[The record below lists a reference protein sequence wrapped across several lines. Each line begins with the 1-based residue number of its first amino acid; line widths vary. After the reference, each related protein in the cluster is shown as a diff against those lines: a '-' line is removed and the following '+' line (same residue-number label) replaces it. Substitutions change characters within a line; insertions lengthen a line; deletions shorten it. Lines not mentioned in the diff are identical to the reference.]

1 MKLLIYFHH
10 LKLRYSTYFITVL
23 YLTLTAFDELVT
35 LLTAFT
41 TNINAGLMAKRCER
55 AHGIEPRDITVTV
68 EILG

>member
-1 MKLLIYFHH
+1 MSNTGL
-10 LKLRYSTYFITVL
+10 
-23 YLTLTAFDELVT
+23 DELVT